1 MRLRFAPSPTGH
13 LHVGNARTALF
24 NWLLARGQGG
34 TFVLRIEDTDA
45 ERSTAESERSILE
58 DIRWLGLTWDE
69 GPDIGGPFP
78 PYRQSERLDTYR
90 ERADAMIAAG
100 QAFYCFCTAET
111 IEAQRQAALAEGR
124 VPRYEGTCRSIPLET
139 ARARRAAGESAVI
152 RFKIPDVEEV
162 AFDDAVRGHVV
173 FKREML
179 GDFVIVRSDGL
190 PTYNFAVV
198 VDDSLMEI
206 THVIRGE
213 DHVSN
218 TPRQVL
224 LYRAMGVTPPTFA
237 HLSLVLGPD
246 HTPLSKRHGATSV
259 AEFRAKGILP
269 ESLVNYL
276 ALIGWSPGQDQELLP
291 ADELARR
298 FKLEAVGKSAG
309 VFDLEKLAW
318 VNRHYV
324 KEAASERLAEL
335 AVPFLRQAGVLT
347 GDAPPS
353 AGSVADGGDGRR
365 RRHHASP
372 EALAYLTSVMPMVKG
387 AVDTLADIPARL
399 HVLFAFDV
407 SAGAARD
414 RVMALAGEA
423 GAGAVVAAL
432 RDELAA
438 APRIADREAFR
449 AIVDRVKTK
458 SGQKGKA
465 LFHPIRVALTGED
478 AGPELDLAV
487 PAMDRGAELPATAG
501 ITPHPRRPRARRRG
515 RHACWASRQP
525 MIVYG
530 INPVLEALKV
540 GRVTSVWMAQ
550 GANPRLQ
557 QVADLARQKGV
568 AVRSRDG
575 QSLDRLAEGGV
586 HQGVVAEL
594 RDDRAALGRRPGAR
608 RAATRRG
615 TPLIVVLD
623 GIEDPHNVGA
633 ILRTSDAAGVD
644 GVIRQSRRAAPL
656 GGVVAKASA
665 GAVAHVKV
673 ADVVNIARAVEEL
686 KEAGVW
692 TIGLAGDAD
701 KRYDEID
708 FTAAVRAGA
717 RRGGGRA
724 AAAGAGTLRL
734 AGLDPDARA
743 GRQPERLRRRRRR
756 PIRGGP
762 SAWRSVTSGFD
773 IVPDDIDRGF
783 AVS

>member
-24 NWLLARGQGG
+24 NWLLARGHGG

-69 GPDIGGPFP
+69 GPDIGGRFP

-90 ERADAMIAAG
+90 DCAFKLMRAD
-100 QAFYCFCTAET
+100 QAFYCFCTSEA
-111 IEAQRQAALAEGR
+111 IEAQRQKALAEGR
-124 VPRYEGTCRSIPLET
+124 VPRYEGPCRTLPREE
-139 ARARRAAGESAVI
+139 ARARHASGETAVI
-152 RFKIPDVEEV
+152 RFRIPDVEEV

-224 LYRAMGVTPPTFA
+224 LYRAIGATPPTFA

-259 AEFRAKGILP
+259 AEFRGKGILP

-324 KEAASERLAEL
+324 KEAASERLAAL
-335 AVPFLRQAGVLT
+335 AVPFLRHAGVLT
-347 GDAPPS
+347 GDASTAP
-353 AGSVADGGDGRR
+353 A
-365 RRHHASP
+365 P
-372 EALAYLTSVMPMVKG
+372 EALAYLTSVMPIVKG
-387 AVDTLADIPARL
+387 AVDTLADIPGRL

-407 SAGAARD
+407 SSGASRE

-432 RDELAA
+432 RDELAV
-438 APRIADREAFR
+438 APRIADRDAFR

-487 PAMDRGAELPATAG
+487 PAMDRGADLPATAG
-501 ITPHPRRPRARRRG
+501 ITP
-515 RHACWASRQP
+515 
-525 MIVYG
+525 IV
-530 INPVLEALKV
+530 
-540 GRVTSVWMAQ
+540 
-550 GANPRLQ
+550 
-557 QVADLARQKGV
+557 
-568 AVRSRDG
+568 
-575 QSLDRLAEGGV
+575 
-586 HQGVVAEL
+586 
-594 RDDRAALGRRPGAR
+594 GAR
-608 RAATRRG
+608 
-615 TPLIVVLD
+615 
-623 GIEDPHNVGA
+623 E
-633 ILRTSDAAGVD
+633 
-644 GVIRQSRRAAPL
+644 
-656 GGVVAKASA
+656 
-665 GAVAHVKV
+665 
-673 ADVVNIARAVEEL
+673 
-686 KEAGVW
+686 
-692 TIGLAGDAD
+692 
-701 KRYDEID
+701 
-708 FTAAVRAGA
+708 
-717 RRGGGRA
+717 RA
-724 AAAGAGTLRL
+724 AAVATVLG
-734 AGLDPDARA
+734 
-743 GRQPERLRRRRRR
+743 
-756 PIRGGP
+756 
-762 SAWRSVTSGFD
+762 V
-773 IVPDDIDRGF
+773 
-783 AVS
+783 

>member
-24 NWLLARGQGG
+24 NWLLARGHGG

-58 DIRWLGLTWDE
+58 DISWLGLTWDE
-69 GPDIGGPFP
+69 GPDVSGPYP

-111 IEAQRQAALAEGR
+111 IDAQRQKALAEGR

-152 RFKIPDVEEV
+152 RFRIPDVEEV

-173 FKREML
+173 FKQEML

-224 LYRAMGVTPPTFA
+224 LYRAMGATPPTFA

-324 KEAASERLAEL
+324 KDAASERLAEL
-335 AVPFLRQAGVLT
+335 AVPFLRQAGVLA
-347 GDAPPS
+347 GDAS
-353 AGSVADGGDGRR
+353 QV
-365 RRHHASP
+365 ASP

-407 SAGAARD
+407 TTAGPARE
-414 RVMALAGEA
+414 RVMALANEA
-423 GAGAVVAAL
+423 GASVVVAAL
-432 RDELAA
+432 RDELAG
-438 APRIADREAFR
+438 APRIADRDAFR
-449 AIVDRVKTK
+449 AIVDRVKVK

-478 AGPELDLAV
+478 AGPELNDAV

-501 ITPHPRRPRARRRG
+501 IARIVGVRERA
-515 RHACWASRQP
+515 A
-525 MIVYG
+525 
-530 INPVLEALKV
+530 
-540 GRVTSVWMAQ
+540 
-550 GANPRLQ
+550 
-557 QVADLARQKGV
+557 
-568 AVRSRDG
+568 
-575 QSLDRLAEGGV
+575 
-586 HQGVVAEL
+586 VVAIL
-594 RDDRAALGRRPGAR
+594 LG
-608 RAATRRG
+608 
-615 TPLIVVLD
+615 V
-623 GIEDPHNVGA
+623 
-633 ILRTSDAAGVD
+633 
-644 GVIRQSRRAAPL
+644 
-656 GGVVAKASA
+656 
-665 GAVAHVKV
+665 
-673 ADVVNIARAVEEL
+673 
-686 KEAGVW
+686 
-692 TIGLAGDAD
+692 
-701 KRYDEID
+701 
-708 FTAAVRAGA
+708 
-717 RRGGGRA
+717 
-724 AAAGAGTLRL
+724 
-734 AGLDPDARA
+734 
-743 GRQPERLRRRRRR
+743 
-756 PIRGGP
+756 
-762 SAWRSVTSGFD
+762 
-773 IVPDDIDRGF
+773 
-783 AVS
+783 

>member
-24 NWLLARGQGG
+24 NWLLARGHGG

-69 GPDIGGPFP
+69 GPDVGGRFP

-90 ERADAMIAAG
+90 DRADAMLAAG

-111 IEAQRQAALAEGR
+111 IEAQRQKALAEGR
-124 VPRYEGTCRSIPLET
+124 VPRYEGTCRSIPLEI
-139 ARARRAAGESAVI
+139 ARARRAAGEAAVI
-152 RFKIPDVEEV
+152 RFRIPDVEEV

-198 VDDSLMEI
+198 VDDTLMEI

-224 LYRAMGVTPPTFA
+224 LYRAMGAIPPTFA

-324 KEAASERLAEL
+324 KDAASERLAEL
-335 AVPFLRQAGVLT
+335 AVPYLRQAGVLT
-347 GDAPPS
+347 SDAS
-353 AGSVADGGDGRR
+353 AGAP
-365 RRHHASP
+365 SP
-372 EALAYLTSVMPMVKG
+372 EALAYFASVMPMVKG

-407 SAGAARD
+407 TSPGASRD
-414 RVMALAGEA
+414 RVMALASE
-423 GAGAVVAAL
+423 AGAVVAAL

-438 APRIADREAFR
+438 APRIADRDAFR
-449 AIVDRVKTK
+449 AVVDRVKAK

-478 AGPELDLAV
+478 AGPELNDAV
-487 PAMDRGAELPATAG
+487 PAMDRGAELPVSAG
-501 ITPHPRRPRARRRG
+501 I
-515 RHACWASRQP
+515 SR
-525 MIVYG
+525 IV
-530 INPVLEALKV
+530 
-540 GRVTSVWMAQ
+540 
-550 GANPRLQ
+550 
-557 QVADLARQKGV
+557 
-568 AVRSRDG
+568 
-575 QSLDRLAEGGV
+575 
-586 HQGVVAEL
+586 
-594 RDDRAALGRRPGAR
+594 GAR
-608 RAATRRG
+608 
-615 TPLIVVLD
+615 
-623 GIEDPHNVGA
+623 E
-633 ILRTSDAAGVD
+633 
-644 GVIRQSRRAAPL
+644 
-656 GGVVAKASA
+656 
-665 GAVAHVKV
+665 
-673 ADVVNIARAVEEL
+673 
-686 KEAGVW
+686 
-692 TIGLAGDAD
+692 
-701 KRYDEID
+701 
-708 FTAAVRAGA
+708 
-717 RRGGGRA
+717 RA
-724 AAAGAGTLRL
+724 AAVATLL
-734 AGLDPDARA
+734 G
-743 GRQPERLRRRRRR
+743 
-756 PIRGGP
+756 
-762 SAWRSVTSGFD
+762 V
-773 IVPDDIDRGF
+773 
-783 AVS
+783 

>member
-69 GPDIGGPFP
+69 GPDVGGPYP

-111 IEAQRQAALAEGR
+111 IEAQRQKALAEGR

-152 RFKIPDVEEV
+152 RFRIPDVEEV

-224 LYRAMGVTPPTFA
+224 LYRAIGATPPTFA

-324 KEAASERLAEL
+324 KEAAVRAAGGAGR
-335 AVPFLRQAGVLT
+335 AVPASGGGAD
-347 GDAPPS
+347 GDAVD
-353 AGSVADGGDGRR
+353 AAHRR
-365 RRHHASP
+365 RRSRISP
-372 EALAYLTSVMPMVKG
+372 
-387 AVDTLADIPARL
+387 R
-399 HVLFAFDV
+399 
-407 SAGAARD
+407 
-414 RVMALAGEA
+414 
-423 GAGAVVAAL
+423 
-432 RDELAA
+432 
-438 APRIADREAFR
+438 
-449 AIVDRVKTK
+449 
-458 SGQKGKA
+458 
-465 LFHPIRVALTGED
+465 
-478 AGPELDLAV
+478 
-487 PAMDRGAELPATAG
+487 
-501 ITPHPRRPRARRRG
+501 
-515 RHACWASRQP
+515 
-525 MIVYG
+525 
-530 INPVLEALKV
+530 
-540 GRVTSVWMAQ
+540 
-550 GANPRLQ
+550 
-557 QVADLARQKGV
+557 
-568 AVRSRDG
+568 
-575 QSLDRLAEGGV
+575 
-586 HQGVVAEL
+586 
-594 RDDRAALGRRPGAR
+594 
-608 RAATRRG
+608 
-615 TPLIVVLD
+615 
-623 GIEDPHNVGA
+623 
-633 ILRTSDAAGVD
+633 
-644 GVIRQSRRAAPL
+644 
-656 GGVVAKASA
+656 
-665 GAVAHVKV
+665 
-673 ADVVNIARAVEEL
+673 
-686 KEAGVW
+686 
-692 TIGLAGDAD
+692 
-701 KRYDEID
+701 
-708 FTAAVRAGA
+708 
-717 RRGGGRA
+717 
-724 AAAGAGTLRL
+724 
-734 AGLDPDARA
+734 
-743 GRQPERLRRRRRR
+743 
-756 PIRGGP
+756 
-762 SAWRSVTSGFD
+762 
-773 IVPDDIDRGF
+773 
-783 AVS
+783 

>member
-24 NWLLARGQGG
+24 NWLLARGHGG

-69 GPDIGGPFP
+69 GPDVGGRFP

-90 ERADAMIAAG
+90 ERADALIAGG

-139 ARARRAAGESAVI
+139 ARARRAAGETAVI

-162 AFDDAVRGHVV
+162 AFDDAVRGHVS

-259 AEFRAKGILP
+259 EEFRGKGILP

-335 AVPFLRQAGVLT
+335 AAPFLRQAGVLT
-347 GDAPPS
+347 SDAS
-353 AGSVADGGDGRR
+353 ASAP
-365 RRHHASP
+365 ASATSP
-372 EALAYLTSVMPMVKG
+372 GALAYLTSVMPMVKG

-399 HVLFAFDV
+399 RVLFAFDV
-407 SAGAARD
+407 SSSGASRD
-414 RVMALAGEA
+414 RVMALANEA
-423 GAGAVVAAL
+423 GAAAVVAAL

-438 APRIADREAFR
+438 SPRIADRDAFR

-478 AGPELDLAV
+478 AGPELNDAV

-501 ITPHPRRPRARRRG
+501 ITP
-515 RHACWASRQP
+515 
-525 MIVYG
+525 IV
-530 INPVLEALKV
+530 
-540 GRVTSVWMAQ
+540 
-550 GANPRLQ
+550 
-557 QVADLARQKGV
+557 
-568 AVRSRDG
+568 
-575 QSLDRLAEGGV
+575 
-586 HQGVVAEL
+586 
-594 RDDRAALGRRPGAR
+594 GAR
-608 RAATRRG
+608 
-615 TPLIVVLD
+615 
-623 GIEDPHNVGA
+623 E
-633 ILRTSDAAGVD
+633 
-644 GVIRQSRRAAPL
+644 
-656 GGVVAKASA
+656 
-665 GAVAHVKV
+665 
-673 ADVVNIARAVEEL
+673 
-686 KEAGVW
+686 
-692 TIGLAGDAD
+692 
-701 KRYDEID
+701 
-708 FTAAVRAGA
+708 
-717 RRGGGRA
+717 RA
-724 AAAGAGTLRL
+724 AAVAALLG
-734 AGLDPDARA
+734 
-743 GRQPERLRRRRRR
+743 
-756 PIRGGP
+756 
-762 SAWRSVTSGFD
+762 V
-773 IVPDDIDRGF
+773 
-783 AVS
+783 

>member
-24 NWLLARGQGG
+24 NWLLARGHGG

-69 GPDIGGPFP
+69 GPDIGGRFP
-78 PYRQSERLDTYR
+78 PYRQSERLDTYA

-139 ARARRAAGESAVI
+139 ARARRAAGETAVI

-162 AFDDAVRGHVV
+162 AFDDAVRGHVS

-324 KEAASERLAEL
+324 KDAASERLAEL

-347 GDAPPS
+347 GDGASP
-353 AGSVADGGDGRR
+353 
-365 RRHHASP
+365 SP

-399 HVLFAFDV
+399 HVLFSFDV
-407 SAGAARD
+407 SSGAPRD
-414 RVMALAGEA
+414 RVMALANEA
-423 GAGAVVAAL
+423 GAPAVVAAL

-438 APRIADREAFR
+438 APRIADRDAFR
-449 AIVDRVKTK
+449 AIVDRVKKT
-458 SGQKGKA
+458 SGQKGKG

-487 PAMDRGAELPATAG
+487 PAMDRGAELPATAE
-501 ITPHPRRPRARRRG
+501 ITR
-515 RHACWASRQP
+515 
-525 MIVYG
+525 I
-530 INPVLEALKV
+530 L
-540 GRVTSVWMAQ
+540 
-550 GANPRLQ
+550 
-557 QVADLARQKGV
+557 
-568 AVRSRDG
+568 
-575 QSLDRLAEGGV
+575 
-586 HQGVVAEL
+586 
-594 RDDRAALGRRPGAR
+594 GAR
-608 RAATRRG
+608 
-615 TPLIVVLD
+615 
-623 GIEDPHNVGA
+623 E
-633 ILRTSDAAGVD
+633 
-644 GVIRQSRRAAPL
+644 
-656 GGVVAKASA
+656 
-665 GAVAHVKV
+665 
-673 ADVVNIARAVEEL
+673 
-686 KEAGVW
+686 
-692 TIGLAGDAD
+692 
-701 KRYDEID
+701 
-708 FTAAVRAGA
+708 
-717 RRGGGRA
+717 RA
-724 AAAGAGTLRL
+724 AAVATLL
-734 AGLDPDARA
+734 G
-743 GRQPERLRRRRRR
+743 
-756 PIRGGP
+756 
-762 SAWRSVTSGFD
+762 V
-773 IVPDDIDRGF
+773 
-783 AVS
+783 

>member
-1 MRLRFAPSPTGH
+1 MRLRFAPSPTGNV
-13 LHVGNARTALF
+13 HVGNARTALF

-90 ERADAMIAAG
+90 ERADALVSAG
-100 QAFYCFCTAET
+100 QAFHCFCTAET

-124 VPRYEGTCRSIPLET
+124 VPRYEGTCRSIPIET

-152 RFKIPDVEEV
+152 RFRIPDVDEV

-198 VDDSLMEI
+198 VDDSLMQI

-224 LYRAMGVTPPTFA
+224 LYRALGVTPPTFA

-291 ADELARR
+291 AGELARR

-324 KEAASERLAEL
+324 KDAASERLAEL
-335 AVPFLRQAGVLT
+335 AVPFLRQAGVLAS
-347 GDAPPS
+347 DVASPS
-353 AGSVADGGDGRR
+353 ALAAGTGAVAVTAAMGPSSPSPLP
-365 RRHHASP
+365 SP

-399 HVLFAFDV
+399 HFLFAFDA
-407 SAGAARD
+407 STGATRE
-414 RVMALAGEA
+414 RVLALAGEA

-438 APRIADREAFR
+438 APRIADRDAFR

-465 LFHPIRVALTGED
+465 LFHPIRVALTGDD
-478 AGPELDLAV
+478 AGPELDHAV
-487 PAMDRGAELPATAG
+487 PAMDRGAELPATTG
-501 ITPHPRRPRARRRG
+501 ITR
-515 RHACWASRQP
+515 
-525 MIVYG
+525 I
-530 INPVLEALKV
+530 L
-540 GRVTSVWMAQ
+540 
-550 GANPRLQ
+550 
-557 QVADLARQKGV
+557 
-568 AVRSRDG
+568 
-575 QSLDRLAEGGV
+575 
-586 HQGVVAEL
+586 
-594 RDDRAALGRRPGAR
+594 GAR
-608 RAATRRG
+608 
-615 TPLIVVLD
+615 
-623 GIEDPHNVGA
+623 E
-633 ILRTSDAAGVD
+633 
-644 GVIRQSRRAAPL
+644 
-656 GGVVAKASA
+656 
-665 GAVAHVKV
+665 
-673 ADVVNIARAVEEL
+673 
-686 KEAGVW
+686 
-692 TIGLAGDAD
+692 
-701 KRYDEID
+701 
-708 FTAAVRAGA
+708 
-717 RRGGGRA
+717 RA
-724 AAAGAGTLRL
+724 AAVAALLG
-734 AGLDPDARA
+734 
-743 GRQPERLRRRRRR
+743 
-756 PIRGGP
+756 
-762 SAWRSVTSGFD
+762 V
-773 IVPDDIDRGF
+773 
-783 AVS
+783 